1 MEKIFSVGDL
11 VVSTAGRDKGKT
23 FLIVKIDNEYA
34 YLVNG
39 KERKTCKPKKK
50 KLKHID
56 SVLVAGEIELA
67 IKIQKGEP
75 VGNERLRR
83 LIKAQTQKIQED

>member
-1 MEKIFSVGDL
+1 M
-11 VVSTAGRDKGKT
+11 VSTAGRDKGKT

-75 VGNERLRR
+75 VGNQRLNR

>member
-1 MEKIFSVGDL
+1 M
-11 VVSTAGRDKGKT
+11 VSTAGRDKGKT
-23 FLIVKIDNEYA
+23 FLIVNVDSENA

-39 KERKTCKPKKK
+39 KERKTNKPKKK

>member
-1 MEKIFSVGDL
+1 MKREISVGDL
-11 VVSTAGRDKGKT
+11 VVSTAGRDKGRA
-23 FLIVKIDNEYA
+23 FLVVKKENEFV

-39 KERKTCKPKKK
+39 KERKTVKPKKK
-50 KLKHID
+50 KIKHID

-75 VGNERLRR
+75 VGNQKLNR